1 MHALSRRRFLSVTAA
16 AAACPALLRSQANTA
31 TKIDFHVHLGHDSQD
46 MQQLTSEKLPDL
58 VKYLTGE
65 MDRHNVQKSL
75 IVAVEPV
82 FPTELYLEAAKLAP
96 ERLVAACSVMPRPVN
111 RAVDQLKSYHER
123 GAKALKLQP
132 MQYDPQDPAVERL
145 VYEAVKLR
153 MPVLFHYTD
162 TPRTFPAMLDHFANT
177 FADGNFVV
185 IHFGGVYGFSEMLRF
200 TRLPNVWLETSV
212 AFPRVVNSPM
222 RSALEFLVDEKR
234 LDRLIFGSE
243 LPRDYDSVCGAI
255 DKLLGPNPEPAV
267 ARAIYRG
274 NSDRLLRISLSSQL
288 LEEEQQ
294 REKNANV
301 PDVLAALGAKEGSR
315 IAEVGAGDG
324 FWVVR
329 IGAKVGPAGQVI
341 GEDVSKEATD
351 RLGRR
356 VREDELAN
364 VTATH
369 GETADPKLPKGALD
383 GVLIVKAYHEFK
395 EPGPMLAR
403 ISEALKPGGRLV
415 VIDDVGKEH
424 RKRSRSELTESHEF
438 TPDLL
443 ETELRQAGFETVERR
458 DPFSASGDRQQWM
471 VVARRK

>member
-1 MHALSRRRFLSVTAA
+1 
-16 AAACPALLRSQANTA
+16 
-31 TKIDFHVHLGHDSQD
+31 
-46 MQQLTSEKLPDL
+46 MQQLTAEKLPDL
-58 VKYLTGE
+58 VKYLAGE
-65 MDRHNVQKSL
+65 MDHHNVQKSM

-96 ERLVAACSVMPRPVN
+96 ERLMVACSVLPRPLN
-111 RAVDQLKSYHER
+111 RATDQLKSYHER

-162 TPRTFPAMLDHFANT
+162 SPRTFPPMLDHFANT
-177 FADGNFVV
+177 FTDGSFVV
-185 IHFGGVYGFSEMLRF
+185 IHFGGVYGFTDMLPL

-212 AFPRVVNSPM
+212 AFPKVVNSPM
-222 RSALEFLVDEKR
+222 RSALQFLVDEKR

-243 LPRDYDSVCGAI
+243 LPRDYETVCGAI
-255 DKLLGPNPEPAV
+255 DKLVGPNPDVAV
-267 ARAIYRG
+267 TQAIYRG
-274 NSDRLLRISLSSQL
+274 NADRLLRISLSSQL

-301 PDVLAALGAKEGSR
+301 PELFAALGVKEGSR

-329 IGAKVGPAGQVI
+329 LAAKVGPSGQVI
-341 GEDVSKEATD
+341 GEDVNQEAID

-364 VTATH
+364 VTVTH
-369 GETADPKLPKGALD
+369 GETADPKLLNGMLD

-395 EPGPMLAR
+395 EPGPMLAH
-403 ISEALKPGGRLV
+403 INDALKRGGRLV

-424 RKRSRSELTESHEF
+424 RKRSRSELTASHEF
-438 TPDLL
+438 TPELM
-443 ETELRQAGFETVERR
+443 ETELRQAGFEPVERR
-458 DPFSASGDRQQWM
+458 DPFGSGGDRQTWM

>member
-1 MHALSRRRFLSVTAA
+1 MHTLSRRKFLSVAA
-16 AAACPALLRSQANTA
+16 GAACPALLPAQSNSAP
-31 TKIDFHVHLGHDSQD
+31 KIDFHVHLGHDSAD
-46 MQQLTSEKLPDL
+46 MQQLTSQRLPDL

-65 MDRHNVQKSL
+65 MDRNNVQKSL

-96 ERLVAACSVMPRPVN
+96 ERLLVACSVLPRPTN
-111 RAVDQLKSYHER
+111 RAVDQLQSYHDR

-185 IHFGGVYGFSEMLRF
+185 IHFGGVYGFSSMLPF

-243 LPRDYDSVCGAI
+243 LPRDYETVCGAI
-255 DKLLGPNPEPAV
+255 DKLLGPHPEPAV

-274 NSDRLLRISLSSQL
+274 NADRLLRISLSSQL
-288 LEEEQQ
+288 LEEEQK
-294 REKNANV
+294 REKNASV
-301 PDVLAALGAKEGSR
+301 PEVFAALGVKEGDR
-315 IAEVGAGDG
+315 FAEVGAGDG

-329 IGAKVGPAGQVI
+329 LAAKVGPGGQVI
-341 GEDVSKEATD
+341 GEDVSKEAAD

-364 VTATH
+364 VTVTQ
-369 GETADPKLPKGALD
+369 GETADPKLPKGTLD
-383 GVLIVKAYHEFK
+383 GVLAVNSYHEFK
-395 EPGPMLAR
+395 EPQPMLAR
-403 ISEALKPGGRLV
+403 IHEALKAGGKLV
-415 VIDDVGKEH
+415 VLDGVRKEH
-424 RKRSRSELTESHEF
+424 RQSSRSELAEHHEF

-443 ETELRQAGFETVERR
+443 ESELRQAGFEPVDRR
-458 DPFSASGDRQQWM
+458 DPFGTGDERQEWM